1 MTAWIVRRRL
11 VVLALA
17 ALVMAGSVALALR
30 LRLVTDLSALLP
42 SDSPAVVATEKV
54 RERLGTSV
62 PLQIAI
68 QSPDRATNL
77 RFAQTLSDAL
87 SREIDAHVAYHVKAE
102 RQFFEH
108 HWWLY
113 LELADLKLVRDR
125 LERELRW
132 RKNPLLVDLESE
144 PGADGALEEL
154 AKRIETRARR
164 IDRFPDG
171 TFTSADGTLAV
182 VVLWP
187 SAATARALAPDDLL
201 ERVEQIVAAQQPTR
215 FHPELEVG
223 YAGGLYDSVRERR
236 ALESD
241 LLWASIA
248 CLVLVSLVVALFF
261 GRVRAVPLMAMP
273 ALFGVAVALAVA
285 SLAFGQLNATTAFL
299 GPIILGNGINGA
311 IIQLARYEEERR
323 RGERLETALVR
334 SVETTIRATGIAA
347 FAAAIAYGSLMVTQF
362 RGFSQFG
369 LIGAIG
375 IVVSWA
381 ATIVVLPALVAVV
394 DRRRVVHARR
404 GGVAFGVPFARAAVR
419 APYVIVGVALVV
431 TLASLA
437 VFVSYAR
444 DPFEYDLRRL
454 GSVQAQQDRELATRT
469 GAIFGTFT
477 PTVVLADRPDQVPE
491 AADVLRARGQA
502 SPGVIADVVTLDSLL
517 PGTLQTQRDKLALLA
532 EIRRIVADAAD
543 VPLDPDE
550 ETKLARW
557 KPPDDLAPVTIESL
571 PPTLLRPFRDADGAL
586 APLVLVYRDGA
597 ISYWNG
603 RDLGRLASLVH
614 SIELSDG
621 TDLHAGGTAVVF
633 AGMLDA
639 IVRDGPLATALS
651 LLGVAL
657 LAIAMVRGVR
667 GVIAVLGALLLG
679 VVWMIG
685 GAAAAGVRVNF
696 LNFIALPLT
705 FGIGI
710 DYAVNVYLRH
720 RLDGPGRM
728 EDTLRATGGAVA
740 LCSLT
745 TTIGYAS
752 LLVADSHGLRTFGAL
767 AILGELACV
776 VAALL
781 VMPAW
786 TVLLERRRVRAPGTP
801 TWQWPPATEVSG
813 GGTRGRG

>member
-1 MTAWIVRRRL
+1 MIAWIVRHRVL
-11 VVLALA
+11 VLALA
-17 ALVMAGSVALALR
+17 ACVMASCVALALR

-42 SDSPAVVATEKV
+42 SDSAAVVATEKV
-54 RERLGTSV
+54 RDRLGASV

-68 QSPDRATNL
+68 QSPDRAANL
-77 RFAQTLSDAL
+77 RFAEVLSEAL
-87 SREIDAHVAYHVKAE
+87 SRQIDAHVAYHVNAE
-102 RQFFEH
+102 RRFFERN
-108 HWWLY
+108 WWLY

-125 LERELRW
+125 LERELQW

-144 PGADGALEEL
+144 SDEQGPLEEL
-154 AKRIETRARR
+154 AQRIEARARR
-164 IDRFPDG
+164 IDRFPEG
-171 TFTSADGTLAV
+171 TFTSEDGTLAV

-187 SAATARALAPDDLL
+187 SAASADALSPDALL
-201 ERVEQIVAAQQPTR
+201 QRVEQIVAAEQPAQ
-215 FHPELEVG
+215 FHPALEVG
-223 YAGGLYDSVRERR
+223 YAGGLYDAVRERR

-248 CLVLVSLVVALFF
+248 CLVLVSLAVALFF
-261 GRVRAVPLMAMP
+261 GRLRAVPLMAMP

-323 RGERLETALVR
+323 RGELLDAALVR
-334 SVETTIRATGIAA
+334 SVVTTVRATGIAA

-394 DRRRVVHARR
+394 DRRRVVHPGR

-419 APYVIVGVALVV
+419 APYVVVGAAAVV
-431 TLASLA
+431 TLASFA
-437 VFVSYAR
+437 VFVSYVR

-454 GSVQAQQDRELATRT
+454 GSIRAEADRELATRT
-469 GAIFGTFT
+469 GEIFGTFT
-477 PTVVLADRPDQVPE
+477 PTVVLADRAEQVSE
-491 AADVLRARGQA
+491 VAQVLRARGEA
-502 SPGVIADVVTLDSLL
+502 TPGVIDDVVTLDTLL
-517 PGTLQTQRDKLALLA
+517 PGTPEVQRDKLALLA
-532 EIRRIVADAAD
+532 EIRQIFADAAD
-543 VPLDPDE
+543 VPLDADE
-550 ETKLARW
+550 EAELARW
-557 KPPDDLAPVTIESL
+557 RPPEDLSVVTVESL
-571 PPTLLRPFRDADGAL
+571 PPTLLRPFRGADGAL
-586 APLVLVYRDGA
+586 APLVLVYRDAA
-597 ISYWNG
+597 ISYWDG

-614 SIELSDG
+614 RIDLTDG

-639 IVRDGPLATALS
+639 IVRDGPIATALS
-651 LLGVAL
+651 LVGVAL
-657 LAIAMVRGVR
+657 LALVMVRGVG
-667 GVIAVLGALLLG
+667 GVVSVIGALLLG
-679 VVWMIG
+679 VLWMIG

-767 AILGELACV
+767 AILGELACM

-786 TVLLERRRVRAPGTP
+786 TVLLERRQARSAASPAWPWSAAEAINGDGRPDRA
-801 TWQWPPATEVSG
+801 
-813 GGTRGRG
+813 